1 MSEEPILSK
10 ITDSPEIQDEQIDE
24 TTTTTNTTNKSS
36 NELIVDNSIIM
47 EQQGSLY
54 TFVSNS
60 DISIDKQKPV
70 ILKSVLHNTKGPI
83 ISKNVVKKNTSIVSR
98 GLLKKNNA
106 I

>member
-1 MSEEPILSK
+1 
-10 ITDSPEIQDEQIDE
+10 
-24 TTTTTNTTNKSS
+24 
-36 NELIVDNSIIM
+36 M

-83 ISKNVVKKNTSIVSR
+83 ISKNVVKKKTSIVSR